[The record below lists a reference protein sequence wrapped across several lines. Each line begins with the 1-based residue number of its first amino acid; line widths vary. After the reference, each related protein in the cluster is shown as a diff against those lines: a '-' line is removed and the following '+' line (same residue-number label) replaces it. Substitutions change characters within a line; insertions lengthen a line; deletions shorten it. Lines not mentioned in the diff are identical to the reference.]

1 MKPTIL
7 KTKEIIDKGIE
18 TNTIDNN
25 LSYNI
30 KLDIT
35 NGIDAKFQTPLT
47 KELDKQFEILT
58 DDKLADVKAFV
69 KEKLQTLIK
78 KSGFQKELLGEE
90 KAKTHIVTIMKVN
103 KPLVADAGTPF
114 KEEDRGSF
122 RIIIKLKPITEEL
135 TFKEELDKLMDRM
148 GVTDADVE
156 LILNNRK

>member
-78 KSGFQKELLGEE
+78 KSGFQKGLLGEE

-103 KPLVADAGTPF
+103 NPLIADASTPF
-114 KEEDRGSF
+114 KEEDKGSF

-148 GVTDADVE
+148 GATDADVE